1 MALTRV
7 DSYLIDLDA
16 IGGITFDD
24 QAGTPT
30 FHVNAIT
37 HRVGIG
43 TFSPVSLLDV
53 AGDVTIS
60 GNGYLALP
68 SGTSAERPSS
78 PANGM
83 IRYNESVGAVEA
95 YIQGQWLTQPF
106 ASIDYGLITVS
117 PTTFLDYGSVA

>member
-30 FHVNAIT
+30 LHVNATT

-43 TFSPVSLLDV
+43 TFSPASLLEV

-60 GNGYLALP
+60 SAGYLALP
-68 SGTSAERPSS
+68 SGPTEARPVAPS
-78 PANGM
+78 NGS
-83 IRYNESVGAVEA
+83 IRYNESVGAIEA
-95 YIQGQWLTQPF
+95 YVQGQWLTQPF
-106 ASIDYGLITVS
+106 SELDYGLITTPPS
-117 PTTFLDYGSVA
+117 TLLDYGTLT